1 MEIKLLRESRER
13 SGLSSLKFL
22 SNSSE
27 QTKATTKINKHNSND
42 SNKMQNS
49 KLAHHGAK
57 LTKNY
62 FNLEEILSDPLKI
75 RLYVDKLNNQ
85 LREKDAV
92 IKNLNET
99 VLKKNDDI
107 MPNENE

>member
-13 SGLSSLKFL
+13 AGLSSLKFL

-27 QTKATTKINKHNSND
+27 QTTKANKQNPAD
-42 SNKMQNS
+42 TNKTQSIKLVQN
-49 KLAHHGAK
+49 GPK

-75 RLYVDKLNNQ
+75 RLYIDKLNNQ
-85 LREKDAV
+85 LREKDA
-92 IKNLNET
+92 IINNLNET
-99 VLKKNDDI
+99 VLKKSEDFKT
-107 MPNENE
+107 NENE

>member
-13 SGLSSLKFL
+13 AGLSSLKFL

-27 QTKATTKINKHNSND
+27 QTNITTKANKQNPAD
-42 SNKMQNS
+42 TNKTQS
-49 KLAHHGAK
+49 IKLAQNGPK

-75 RLYVDKLNNQ
+75 RLYIDKLNNQ
-85 LREKDAV
+85 LREKDAI

-99 VLKKNDDI
+99 VLKKSEDFK
-107 MPNENE
+107 PNENE